1 MKKSSTRNVKQSLAA
16 VFIAAIAGLTA
27 TLATQHLAFLASL
40 ENIAADIRVA
50 AFQPPMQQSREIA
63 VVAITED
70 TLSRFAYR
78 SPVDRAFL
86 ASLLLQLE
94 AKGAKAIGLDVLLDQ
109 PTEPGKDVL
118 LAKTIRQL
126 KTPLF
131 ISYTNT
137 PSHVTEDQLDYL
149 NQFVPKEFRASA
161 NLATDPFDGAVRWI
175 FPGETGPGVP
185 PSFARMAISMMGQPM
200 PPTTQPA
207 IAWRAAPDAET
218 PPFPIYPAH
227 AIAALPKEWFENRLL
242 LVGATLSITDRH
254 RTPMAILYDDARG
267 MMPGI
272 LVQAHSI
279 SQLLDGR
286 SAERPSGLLTFLFSL
301 IFAVGGVAI
310 GLLKRSIAF
319 SFLMGIIVLT
329 FLWLIGMLGYAHGLP
344 LVPLLAPS
352 LALALSLWMMDTFI
366 GKAERKQKEF
376 IQGAFSRYVSPAVV
390 EQLVDNPAALSLT
403 GKRQEASFLFTDI
416 AEFTSLSEKLSSDRL
431 SNLLNAYL
439 NGACEIIQKHQGT
452 IDKFIGDAIMAVFNA
467 PLPQADHQERAVR
480 CALEL
485 DTYAERFRATQNENG
500 IPLGVT
506 RIGLHSGTATIGNFG
521 SQARMDFTALGDTV
535 NIAARTEGVNKYF
548 GTRICCTQEIMQG
561 CPNLLFLPVGEVVLK
576 GKEKA
581 VALYQPIHNSGLER
595 GLLDDYNAAYL
606 GLASNAPDSDQ
617 AFERLRIKYPQHPLI
632 EFYWKRIR
640 SGNRSTR
647 IVMDEK

>member
-1 MKKSSTRNVKQSLAA
+1 
-16 VFIAAIAGLTA
+16 
-27 TLATQHLAFLASL
+27 
-40 ENIAADIRVA
+40 
-50 AFQPPMQQSREIA
+50 
-63 VVAITED
+63 
-70 TLSRFAYR
+70 
-78 SPVDRAFL
+78 
-86 ASLLLQLE
+86 
-94 AKGAKAIGLDVLLDQ
+94 
-109 PTEPGKDVL
+109 
-118 LAKTIRQL
+118 
-126 KTPLF
+126 
-131 ISYTNT
+131 
-137 PSHVTEDQLDYL
+137 
-149 NQFVPKEFRASA
+149 
-161 NLATDPFDGAVRWI
+161 
-175 FPGETGPGVP
+175 
-185 PSFARMAISMMGQPM
+185 
-200 PPTTQPA
+200 
-207 IAWRAAPDAET
+207 
-218 PPFPIYPAH
+218 
-227 AIAALPKEWFENRLL
+227 
-242 LVGATLSITDRH
+242 
-254 RTPMAILYDDARG
+254 
-267 MMPGI
+267 
-272 LVQAHSI
+272 
-279 SQLLDGR
+279 
-286 SAERPSGLLTFLFSL
+286 
-301 IFAVGGVAI
+301 
-310 GLLKRSIAF
+310 
-319 SFLMGIIVLT
+319 MGIIVLT

-606 GLASNAPDSDQ
+606 GLASNAPNSDQ

-632 EFYWKRIR
+632 EFYWERIR